1 MSTAAYATVAQNVDL
16 GAGNNWTNPTNAQGA
31 PNGSYATCAVPDD
44 SATNGL
50 RCKTFGLDRLNAT
63 ALDKFIVKPK
73 LGITSDTGGTL
84 HMSIGDDS
92 GNKIDDLLVGV
103 IAPGSPA
110 ELEIDVYKRMASVVP
125 VIPKSQ
131 LAALRTDQLSVTFFI
146 GSNSGGGLNAS
157 VDSCYADITPVPGNQ
172 RGGGGGTAAS
182 GRAAASVAL
191 QSGAAPVEIVI
202 PIRLVIQLVLGVDP
216 ESDGGS
222 NPA

>member
-1 MSTAAYATVAQNVDL
+1 MPTAAYATVAQNIDL

-44 SATNGL
+44 TQTNGL
-50 RCKTFGLDRLNAT
+50 RCKTFGLDRLDAT
-63 ALDKFIVKPK
+63 ALDKFIVTAR

-92 GNKIDDLLVGV
+92 GNKIDDLLAGV

-110 ELEIDVYKRMASVVP
+110 DMVINVYQRMASVTP
-125 VIPKSQ
+125 SIPRSA
-131 LAALRTDQLSVTFFI
+131 LAGLRTDQLSVTFYI
-146 GSNSGGGLNAS
+146 ASNSGGGLNAS
-157 VDSCYADITPVPGNQ
+157 VDSCYADITPTPGNQ

-182 GRAAASVAL
+182 ARAEAEVV
-191 QSGAAPVEIVI
+191 GTPVEIVI
-202 PIRLVIQLVLGVDP
+202 PIRLVIQLALGVDP

-222 NPA
+222 NPR